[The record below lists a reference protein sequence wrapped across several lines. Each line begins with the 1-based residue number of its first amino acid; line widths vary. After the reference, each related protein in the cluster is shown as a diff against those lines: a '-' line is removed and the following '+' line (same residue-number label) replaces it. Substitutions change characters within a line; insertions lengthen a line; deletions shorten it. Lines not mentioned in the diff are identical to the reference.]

1 MNLWIF
7 STVKTKKWN
16 KEHKTF
22 QLYCNTAFSAET
34 PRLQKRA
41 RWCYMHPKQKQAC
54 LIRTEDQGME
64 GMGRGSWWNRLGT
77 KCTSSQKIKGQI
89 GSLSLALLDAVT
101 QEYCVAFQDDLHG
114 VSRYKDLEAWDV
126 FIYVCVFVCVHLSSP
141 LLSKCIN
148 ISLEQR
154 FSIPVLAPPRY
165 AYFACLS

>member
-1 MNLWIF
+1 MWICG
-7 STVKTKKWN
+7 SSPRWRQKKWN
-16 KEHKTF
+16 NEHKTF
-22 QLYCNTAFSAET
+22 QWHCNTAFSAEA

-101 QEYCVAFQDDLHG
+101 QEYCVAFQGDLHG
-114 VSRYKDLEAWDV
+114 VPRYKDLEAWDV
-126 FIYVCVFVCVHLSSP
+126 FICVCVCVFVWVHL
-141 LLSKCIN
+141 CFQN
-148 ISLEQR
+148 V
-154 FSIPVLAPPRY
+154 SIFP
-165 AYFACLS
+165 